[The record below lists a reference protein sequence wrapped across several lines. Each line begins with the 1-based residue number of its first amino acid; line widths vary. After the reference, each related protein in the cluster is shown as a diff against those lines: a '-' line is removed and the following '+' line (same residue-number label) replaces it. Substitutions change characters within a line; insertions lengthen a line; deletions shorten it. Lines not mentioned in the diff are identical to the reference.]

1 MLSRE
6 SLHVVSPS
14 VFAMFR
20 SGSHQIEL
28 TAAVDSPGDATPG
41 DATPGDATAASRNG
55 STAQFGR

>member
-41 DATPGDATAASRNG
+41 DATAASRNG
-55 STAQFGR
+55 STAQLGR